1 MDNALGIFATT
12 AERRIIMGCMC
23 MECIYAR
30 VDEDEN
36 GKLFQVCTNIKSDNF
51 LAKLEIAFDECELG
65 VIDDC

>member
-1 MDNALGIFATT
+1 M
-12 AERRIIMGCMC
+12 IMGCMC

-65 VIDDC
+65 VIDDCEE